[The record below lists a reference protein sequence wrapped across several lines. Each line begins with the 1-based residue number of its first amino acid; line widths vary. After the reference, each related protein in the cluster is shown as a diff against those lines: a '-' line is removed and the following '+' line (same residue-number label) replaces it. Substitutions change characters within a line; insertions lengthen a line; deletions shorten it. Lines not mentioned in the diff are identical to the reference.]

1 MNNHNPIN
9 SPSHHQNGFQDDA
22 NISHIFLHHSWWGQV
37 VVMESWMN
45 KLHVCNSKKYPWKF
59 PPLAT
64 VQRPGPSSQTVDD
77 ALNCGVVRAAY
88 RDILEWAWW
97 MKKWNTKDCEVWH
110 EFIPYISHKLGNL
123 NQVSWCPQWG
133 EIFHI
138 KLKWIKISAK
148 HLRAHQQK
156 NHGRNKENQGTK
168 QGNKWTKSWK
178 QQKQYRETNGI
189 NGASSPC
196 IKGPICFFTFPPCSC
211 HGS

>member
-1 MNNHNPIN
+1 MVSTGCGHGVMNE
-9 SPSHHQNGFQDDA
+9 QTA
-22 NISHIFLHHSWWGQV
+22 W
-37 VVMESWMN
+37 
-45 KLHVCNSKKYPWKF
+45 CNSKKYPWKF
-59 PPLAT
+59 SAWPIISKSWRRLKLWRRKSGISRYPRYL
-64 VQRPGPSSQTVDD
+64 
-77 ALNCGVVRAAY
+77 
-88 RDILEWAWW
+88 AWW

-110 EFIPYISHKLGNL
+110 EFIPYIPHKLGNL